1 MIHLNGCGKGV
12 SVTTRIG
19 IFADLTDQ
27 TMGLVEFAEAVE
39 TRGFSALF
47 LNEHTH
53 LPVDCP
59 TSQFPPGG
67 EIPER
72 YARFWDPYIALA
84 FVAASTRLTIGTG
97 VSLIGEHDPIQLA
110 HAIATLDA
118 LSDGRLVVGVGWGW
132 NREEFAGH
140 GRSPKVRA
148 QVVEEWVLVMREL
161 WTNEIAAFNG
171 RFVTLAPSR
180 SWPKPV
186 QKPGPPILL
195 GAPASERNFAR
206 VAQWADGWIT
216 MGEEATPEQMIDAL
230 AKLRKAW
237 DEAGRGLPGP
247 RVTLIH
253 NPVAGAPPFED
264 VVELAGEVGVE
275 RVLYHVFDGDRDRM
289 LRRLDRAAEVKRN
302 PM

>member
-1 MIHLNGCGKGV
+1 MARGSA

-27 TMGLVEFAEAVE
+27 TMGPVEFAEAVE

-72 YARFWDPYIALA
+72 YARFWDPYIALS
-84 FVAASTRLTIGTG
+84 FVAASTQLTIGTG

-132 NREEFAGH
+132 NREEFADH
-140 GRSPKVRA
+140 GRSPEVRA
-148 QVVEEWVLVMREL
+148 QVVKEWVLVMREL
-161 WTNEIAAFNG
+161 WTNEIAAFDG

-180 SWPKPV
+180 CWPKPV

-216 MGEEATPEQMIDAL
+216 MGEEATPEQMTDAL

-253 NPVAGAPPFED
+253 NPVAGAPPFDE
-264 VVELAGEVGVE
+264 VIELAGEVGVE

-302 PM
+302 PI